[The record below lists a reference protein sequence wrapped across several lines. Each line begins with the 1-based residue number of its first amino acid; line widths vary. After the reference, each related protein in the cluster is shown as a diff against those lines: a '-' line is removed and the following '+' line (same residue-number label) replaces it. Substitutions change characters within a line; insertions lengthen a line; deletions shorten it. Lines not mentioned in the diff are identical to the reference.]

1 LPWQTRNL
9 RALSREGNTLALS
22 VVRDDF
28 SPILF
33 LPDCARINERMNGL
47 FYFVLQ
53 ATRRPVS
60 ENPTMM
66 TTMLNT
72 KSEVALP
79 GYLVMDPARQ
89 LRVED
94 HIAVG
99 GGGAVYVATLIDPV
113 LKEQNG
119 DNDKVVVKEVKPLD
133 QLTEEQNLLLVKQEV
148 AAMA

>member
-1 LPWQTRNL
+1 
-9 RALSREGNTLALS
+9 
-22 VVRDDF
+22 
-28 SPILF
+28 
-33 LPDCARINERMNGL
+33 
-47 FYFVLQ
+47 
-53 ATRRPVS
+53 
-60 ENPTMM
+60 MM

-99 GGGAVYVATLIDPV
+99 GGGAIYVATLTDPV

-119 DNDKVVVKEVKPLD
+119 DNDKVVVKEVKPLE
-133 QLTEEQNLLLVKQEV
+133 QLTEEQNMLLFKQEV

>member
-1 LPWQTRNL
+1 
-9 RALSREGNTLALS
+9 
-22 VVRDDF
+22 
-28 SPILF
+28 
-33 LPDCARINERMNGL
+33 
-47 FYFVLQ
+47 
-53 ATRRPVS
+53 
-60 ENPTMM
+60 
-66 TTMLNT
+66 MLNT

-99 GGGAVYVATLIDPV
+99 GGGAIYVATLTDPV

-119 DNDKVVVKEVKPLD
+119 DNDKVVVKEVKPLE
-133 QLTEEQNLLLVKQEV
+133 QLTEEHNMLLFKQEV

>member
-1 LPWQTRNL
+1 
-9 RALSREGNTLALS
+9 
-22 VVRDDF
+22 
-28 SPILF
+28 
-33 LPDCARINERMNGL
+33 
-47 FYFVLQ
+47 
-53 ATRRPVS
+53 
-60 ENPTMM
+60 MM

-99 GGGAVYVATLIDPV
+99 GGGAIYVATLTDPV

-119 DNDKVVVKEVKPLD
+119 DNDKVVVKEVKPLE
-133 QLTEEQNLLLVKQEV
+133 QLTEEHNMLLFKQEV

>member
-1 LPWQTRNL
+1 
-9 RALSREGNTLALS
+9 
-22 VVRDDF
+22 
-28 SPILF
+28 
-33 LPDCARINERMNGL
+33 
-47 FYFVLQ
+47 
-53 ATRRPVS
+53 
-60 ENPTMM
+60 MM